1 MDAPITHDLMYFLY
15 HYFVEWHPAVILYS
29 MGKQYNPDD
38 VNTGVWLATAVFG
51 IAVWFGAARVFAE
64 IPGRRHGNMIL
75 WWAIFAGLHIWA
87 IPIYVIYDIVVTS
100 THKHY
105 QAKMQTKYADRAM
118 FKSSRSSKDD
128 KFKHIP
134 RDIK

>member
-1 MDAPITHDLMYFLY
+1 MDSPLVQNLMYFFY
-15 HYFVEWHPAVILYS
+15 HYFVEWHPAVVLYA
-29 MGKQYNPDD
+29 MGKRYNPDD
-38 VNTGVWLATAVFG
+38 VNTGIWLATAVLG
-51 IAVWFGAARVFAE
+51 IAVWFGVARVFAE

-75 WWAIFAGLHIWA
+75 WWIIFTALHIWA

-100 THKHY
+100 TNKHY
-105 QAKMQTKYADRAM
+105 QAKMQAKYADRTM
-118 FKSSRSSKDD
+118 FHSSSSKDD